1 MRRSALS
8 LLGLAGLALAP
19 AALAFSL
26 DVSTSLPGWTAAYGP
41 NPDAPVLQGPAY
53 GFDCGEPAT
62 CVSFTSNGYSTGSF
76 LAGGS
81 AADFMGQ
88 WQIYRRIQLP
98 AGLSDLRLSF
108 SIHGVDDRATVWFNQ
123 QPLFTA
129 YRHDTA
135 VTSFELTLPGT
146 VAAGDYWLAV
156 NVANNPVFLD
166 GGPVPF
172 QSEFDGSTVAMS
184 GQISAVPEP
193 HSWAQ
198 LLLGLIATGW
208 FKRRAGRR

>member
-1 MRRSALS
+1 MRPCTIAL
-8 LLGLAGLALAP
+8 LLTVGFALP
-19 AALAFSL
+19 PQALAFNL

-53 GFDCGEPAT
+53 RFDCGEPAD

-88 WQIYRRIQLP
+88 WEIYRRVTLP
-98 AGLSDLRLSF
+98 AGLRDLQLSF
-108 SIHGVDDRATVWFNQ
+108 SIHGVDDRASVWFNQ

-129 YRHDTA
+129 YRNNGA
-135 VTSFELTLPGT
+135 VTSFSLTLPGPIT
-146 VAAGDYWLAV
+146 PGDYWLAV
-156 NVANNPVFLD
+156 FVVNNPLAPD
-166 GGPVPF
+166 GSPLPF
-172 QSEFDGSTVAMS
+172 QSAFDGSTVSMT
-184 GQISAVPEP
+184 GQISAIPEP
-193 HSWAQ
+193 HTWA
-198 LLLGLIATGW
+198 LLGGGLLAVGA